1 MCLIAMKEKLLN
13 ILKKLFKADF
23 VNIKDFKN
31 TLYCGVGFSTL
42 YSPILY
48 CWQIMV
54 YGKMFIIRVP
64 FINPQL
70 LDFGSHSNYAPIRL
84 YLINFISRQLTAKR

>member
-1 MCLIAMKEKLLN
+1 MYKKLLN
-13 ILKKLFKADF
+13 ILKKVFKADF
-23 VNIKDFKN
+23 MNIKNFKN
-31 TLYCGVGFSTL
+31 TLHCRICLGTL

-48 CWQIMV
+48 CWQVVV

-70 LDFGSHSNYAPIRL
+70 LDFGSHSNYASVRL
-84 YLINFISRQLTAKR
+84 YLVNFTFRQLIAKR